1 MSLETQLVQALGG
14 LLCATTTTGIGVII
28 PKIKKFL
35 EAHTTAKDAAIAGN
49 ALDGLSKITESV
61 VSDFNQRIVNDVKT
75 KGGWTPELAEQI
87 KTDALSAVKEQGASF
102 IVLAGNTTDEIEPLI
117 SSLIEQAVAKAKGN
131 K

>member
-75 KGGWTPELAEQI
+75 KGGWTPELAEQVKI
-87 KTDALSAVKEQGASF
+87 DAIAAVKTQGSTF
-102 IVLAGNTTDEIEPLI
+102 ISLAGKTSGDVESLI
-117 SSLIEQAVAKAKGN
+117 STLIEQAVSKAKGN